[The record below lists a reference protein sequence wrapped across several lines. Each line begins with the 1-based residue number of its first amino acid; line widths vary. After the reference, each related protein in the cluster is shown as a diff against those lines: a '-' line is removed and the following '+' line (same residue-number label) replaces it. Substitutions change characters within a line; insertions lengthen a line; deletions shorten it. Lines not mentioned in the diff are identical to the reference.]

1 MTRRHK
7 PASTPQ
13 ADEQEMVNLAVLLA
27 RKQMIEGTASAQVI
41 THYLKLAATDED
53 LRRENLQLDIDLKR
67 ARIAEIEANANQE
80 TLYRDA
86 LEAMRRYSGS
96 EDSESDF

>member
-1 MTRRHK
+1 
-7 PASTPQ
+7 
-13 ADEQEMVNLAVLLA
+13 MVNLAVLLA

-41 THYLKLAATDED
+41 THYLKLAVTDED

-96 EDSESDF
+96 EDSGSDF